1 MRKKKKKNTFR
12 PQIHNIGSY
21 ISTGMFLFCRFSSSS
36 CNDLDNKLFLE
47 NNVKGSDNFITN
59 DILLR
64 QSLSYLLK
72 ARFCGKA

>member
-1 MRKKKKKNTFR
+1 MKIKKKNTFR
-12 PQIHNIGSY
+12 PQIHNIWSY
-21 ISTGMFLFCRFSSSS
+21 MSKGMFLFCRSSSS
-36 CNDLDNKLFLE
+36 SSNDLDNKLFLE
-47 NNVKGSDNFITN
+47 NNVKDSDNFITN